1 MRINDIYLAY
11 ASWGKAGKQRPI
23 LIVDYDD
30 QTLSFYAITSKYHH
44 KSKAMQAIRYPLV
57 DWQGEGL
64 AKQSYVVIDP
74 KYQMLRFGSHFT
86 RLSSLYNIRLYN
98 LNLLFFS
105 GMNKL
110 NLIQFLCKIN
120 S

>member
-11 ASWGKAGKQRPI
+11 VSWGKAGKQRPI
-23 LIVDYDD
+23 LIVDYDV

-57 DWQGEGL
+57 DWQKEGL

-74 KYQMLRFGSHFT
+74 KYQILRFGSHFT
-86 RLSSLYNIRLYN
+86 RLSSLSARDVIGLRNFLKTAEKVTSYN
-98 LNLLFFS
+98 
-105 GMNKL
+105 K
-110 NLIQFLCKIN
+110 
-120 S
+120 